1 MTGMFRNLL
10 MVLEKESAQYRVLLN
25 ILKRER
31 ISLTATDFDEIS
43 TVAKD
48 KEELLQNLQVTEYE
62 RRCLMIKL
70 GEAFSIAPNALTVGK
85 LTVHMPKA
93 DGEKMRA
100 CSESLSVL
108 VEKIRRINQS
118 NKALLTYSL
127 EFTQNSIR
135 LLQQLIGAS
144 GVYQRN
150 GQIGEMGSSG
160 TMLHNEI

>member
-1 MTGMFRNLL
+1 MKGMFRNLL
-10 MVLEKESAQYRVLLN
+10 TVLEKESAQYRVLLN
-25 ILKRER
+25 ILKKEK
-31 ISLTATDFDEIS
+31 ISLTTANFYEIS

-48 KEELLQNLQVTEYE
+48 KEELLQKLQVTEYE

-70 GEAFSIAPNALTVGK
+70 GEAFGIAPNALTVGK

-100 CSESLSVL
+100 CGETLSVL
-108 VEKIRRINQS
+108 VKNIRRINRR

-150 GQIGEMGSSG
+150 GQIGETGSSG